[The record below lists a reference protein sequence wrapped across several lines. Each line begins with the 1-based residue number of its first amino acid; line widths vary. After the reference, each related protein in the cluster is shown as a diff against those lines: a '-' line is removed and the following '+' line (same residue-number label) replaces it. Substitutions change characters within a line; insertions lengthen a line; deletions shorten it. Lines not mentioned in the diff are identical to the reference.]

1 MLEHLLIHIINHT
14 FILWDLEVLSQLIM
28 GLTVWVKVHL
38 GVLLQLL
45 PRLVLLLAPAGRLL
59 RSLLE
64 EGRLGALN
72 LLLLKH
78 LLSTK
83 FVHSHPFFVD
93 LLFIEVQVV
102 KCDVSVT
109 EALLGK
115 LPLHPSSVGLLFG
128 ADLPPGR
135 WLLGRRSLWLGFNLT
150 ILIDINRGIY
160 FLFRFSH

>member
-64 EGRLGALN
+64 EGRLSALN

-115 LPLHPSSVGLLFG
+115 LPFHPSGVGLLFG

-135 WLLGRRSLWLGFNLT
+135 WLLGRRSQWLGFNLT